1 MSKSGVITRVVWLRE
16 HTSKTG
22 KQSEKTSERKGFHMK
37 RTMTWKTALV
47 CTILLSAV
55 LLCAPA
61 MANHP
66 DGGAFTVGT
75 GDTLIHITI
84 MPTMHDYGTDYEV
97 YTNETDLVN
106 ALLGVNL
113 IEGEAVSWGFNI
125 TVADGREVNYEEGG
139 YWHIYRDHE
148 ILEAGTDVIP
158 IQADDRFMFTLSA
171 NWSEDEDGNTVLA
184 ENALDLPWPANW
196 PGDIPKMDGRIIAY
210 YGGDG
215 AAASGGIGVG
225 LAVTG
230 WGAAEAYAN
239 EAARL
244 GYEIDERES
253 EVFSYLAT
261 LTGNGY
267 QITVSQ
273 DVECTIHV
281 RK

>member
-1 MSKSGVITRVVWLRE
+1 
-16 HTSKTG
+16 
-22 KQSEKTSERKGFHMK
+22 MK
-37 RTMTWKTALV
+37 HTMTWKPTWI
-47 CTILLSAV
+47 CTILLSAIFIS
-55 LLCAPA
+55 APA

-75 GDTLIHITI
+75 GNTLIHITI
-84 MPTMHDYGTDYEV
+84 MPTIHDYGTDFEV
-97 YTNETDLVN
+97 HTNETTLVD

-125 TVADGREVNYEEGG
+125 TVVDGHEVNYGEGG
-139 YWHIYRDHE
+139 YWHIYRE
-148 ILEAGTDVIP
+148 YQTLEAGTDVIP

-171 NWSEDEDGNTVLA
+171 IWSEDEDGNTVLA
-184 ENALDLPWPANW
+184 ANDLDLPWPANW
-196 PGDIPKMDGRIIAY
+196 PGDIPKMDGRIVAY
-210 YGGDG
+210 FGGDDP
-215 AAASGGIGVG
+215 AASAGIGVG
-225 LAVTG
+225 LAVSG

-244 GYEIDERES
+244 GYEMDERES
-253 EVFSYLAT
+253 EDFSYLAT

-281 RK
+281 RKVV